1 MEMPKMK
8 IDVCNLSKS
17 YSTRTKTTHA
27 LEQVTFSVDNGE
39 ILCILG
45 HNGAGKTTLI
55 KSICG
60 LLKPDSGDVL
70 IDGISSV
77 KDTAYAH
84 RKCGTVLEGSPNI
97 YYYLTAYENLQYFG
111 ILNGLTQKQIQTDA
125 ERYLQLFDLKAFRNV
140 PASAFSR
147 GMQQKLAITVA
158 LMKQPEILLLDEPT
172 LGLDILSSESVIQLL
187 KDLAQERK
195 LSILIT
201 THDIHLIEQL
211 NCRLIFMNHGKISC
225 DSSLSKLK
233 QESRNA
239 RYRVTWQ
246 MQTEPLPT
254 DAQTQQQQN
263 DIVIFETEDISWLA
277 HHIASPQLVQ
287 IEKCNQ
293 SVAEIYKGVM
303 GHV

>member
-84 RKCGTVLEGSPNI
+84 RKCGTVLEGSRNI

-172 LGLDILSSESVIQLL
+172 SHLDIFYKMEVLQTLRTQCVREGKTVICTLHEP
-187 KDLAQERK
+187 DLA
-195 LSILIT
+195 
-201 THDIHLIEQL
+201 
-211 NCRLIFMNHGKISC
+211 
-225 DSSLSKLK
+225 
-233 QESRNA
+233 
-239 RYRVTWQ
+239 V
-246 MQTEPLPT
+246 
-254 DAQTQQQQN
+254 
-263 DIVIFETEDISWLA
+263 
-277 HHIASPQLVQ
+277 
-287 IEKCNQ
+287 KC
-293 SVAEIYKGVM
+293 
-303 GHV
+303 